1 MIDVTEIKTASLTS
15 EEAAASLA
23 VAAQAAI
30 QGDEG
35 KKKANAKSAA
45 AEAVMIAGFSDDSI
59 ASMVWSF
66 DVTAGNGDVHQHVET
81 IGYTEHGTETA
92 AWVLNGQGQVSRVA
106 QGAYKRGFHRAIF
119 ALPEAVPAVWTMTG
133 RAIALANAIR
143 GEGMTARIEAGA
155 LKLEGGNSDK
165 AKAMREASSL
175 SALRTAAKGA
185 AGSNREA
192 PQNDKSKGGGAAD
205 AALNAVTREQILR
218 AAFGELSAV
227 DAGDGAALNGAEVA
241 LLKGLAKVA
250 ASIAKA
256 EAEAEKAE
264 KAEAARKA
272 ARNA

>member
-66 DVTAGNGDVHQHVET
+66 DVTAGKGDVHQHVET

-106 QGAYKRGFHRAIF
+106 QGAYKRGLFRAMY
-119 ALPEAVPAVWTMTG
+119 ALPDAVPAVWTMTG

-143 GEGMTARIEAGA
+143 NEGMTARIEAGA
-155 LKLEGGNSDK
+155 LKLEGGNSDR
-165 AKAMREASSL
+165 AKAMREAASL

-192 PQNDKSKGGGAAD
+192 PQNDKGNTVEGPRAT
-205 AALNAVTREQILR
+205 TREEVLR
-218 AAFGELSAV
+218 AAFAALNAV
-227 DAGDGAALNGAEVA
+227 DAGDGAALNDSEVA

-250 ASIAKA
+250 TAIAKA
-256 EAEAEKAE
+256 EAAAEKAE
-264 KAEAARKA
+264 KEEAARKA

>member
-23 VAAQAAI
+23 SAAQAAI
-30 QGDEG
+30 ESKSQIDAG
-35 KKKANAKSAA
+35 KAKGAS

-66 DVTAGNGDVHQHVET
+66 DVTAGKGDVHQHVET

-92 AWVLNGQGQVSRVA
+92 AWLFNGQGTLSRVA
-106 QGAYKRGFHRAIF
+106 QGAYKRGFHRAF
-119 ALPEAVPAVWTMTG
+119 FGLPDAVPAVWTMTG

-143 GEGMTARIEAGA
+143 NEGMTARIEGGV
-155 LKLEGGNSDK
+155 LKLEGGNGDR
-165 AKAMREASSL
+165 AKAMREAASL
-175 SALRTAAKGA
+175 STLRTAAKGA
-185 AGSNREA
+185 TGSNREA
-192 PQNDKSKGGGAAD
+192 PQNAKGK
-205 AALNAVTREQILR
+205 AVEGPRVATREEVLR
-218 AAFGELSAV
+218 AAFAALSEV

>member
-1 MIDVTEIKTASLTS
+1 MINVTEIKTASLTS

-23 VAAQAAI
+23 TAAQAAI
-30 QGDEG
+30 ESKGQIEAG
-35 KKKANAKSAA
+35 KAKGAS
-45 AEAVMIAGFSDDSI
+45 AEAVMVAGFSDDSI

-66 DVTAGNGDVHQHVET
+66 DVTAGKGDVHEYVET

-92 AWVLNGQGQVSRVA
+92 EWVLNGQGQVSRVA
-106 QGAYKRGFHRAIF
+106 QGAYKRGFHLAF
-119 ALPEAVPAVWTMTG
+119 FSLPDAVPAVWTMAN
-133 RAIALANAIR
+133 RAVALANAIR
-143 GEGMTARIEAGA
+143 NEGMTARIEGGA
-155 LKLEGGNSDK
+155 LKLEGGNGDR
-165 AKAMREASSL
+165 AKAMREAVSL

-185 AGSNREA
+185 TGSNREA
-192 PQNDKSKGGGAAD
+192 PQNNKSKGAGEAGPR
-205 AALNAVTREQILR
+205 AVTREEVLR
-218 AAFGELSAV
+218 AALAALSEV
-227 DAGDGAALNGAEVA
+227 DAGDGAGLNNAEFA

>member
-35 KKKANAKSAA
+35 KKKASAKSAA

-66 DVTAGNGDVHQHVET
+66 DITTGNGDVHQHVET

-106 QGAYKRGFHRAIF
+106 QGAYKRGFHRAMF
-119 ALPEAVPAVWTMTG
+119 ALPDAVPAVWTMTG

-143 GEGMTARIEAGA
+143 NEGMTARIEGGA
-155 LKLEGGNSDK
+155 LKLEGGSSDK

-192 PQNDKSKGGGAAD
+192 PQNAKDKAAEGPRV
-205 AALNAVTREQILR
+205 ATREEVLR
-218 AAFGELSAV
+218 AAFAALSEV